1 MRNMIL
7 NQLLNGSSS
16 LNSLDES
23 QFLVEVEEEEEEEEA
38 ECDRV
43 LRR

>member
-1 MRNMIL
+1 MRDMIL

-23 QFLVEVEEEEEEEEA
+23 QFLVEEEEEA
-38 ECDRV
+38 ECDASAKAMMDF
-43 LRR
+43 

>member
-1 MRNMIL
+1 MRDMIL

-23 QFLVEVEEEEEEEEA
+23 QFLVEEEEEA
-38 ECDRV
+38 ERCDASAKAMMDF
-43 LRR
+43 